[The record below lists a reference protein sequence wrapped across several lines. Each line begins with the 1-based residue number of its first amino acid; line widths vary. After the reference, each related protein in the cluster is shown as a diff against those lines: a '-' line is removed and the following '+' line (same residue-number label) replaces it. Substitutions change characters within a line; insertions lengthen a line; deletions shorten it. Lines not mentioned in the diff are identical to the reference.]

1 MRLWAISDI
10 HLSHP
15 KNRDALGDLP
25 ACPDDWLILAG
36 DISDGARR
44 LDGCLRHLAG
54 KFRQVVW
61 IPGNH
66 ELWSLPRD
74 PEGLRGVALYQR
86 LVEVARRHGVLTP
99 EDPYPVIDHPAGQ
112 LLIAP
117 LFLLYDYSF
126 RPAQVSIDQ
135 VVEWAAEAKSV
146 CADEALLHPDPFVDR
161 AAWCESRCVET
172 AERLAAL
179 PYDLPK
185 VLINHYPLE
194 ERLAVLPRVPRF
206 TPWCG
211 TRLTHGW
218 HRRFNACAV
227 VYGHLHIRGTRW
239 LDGVPFQEVSL
250 GYPDQWDQSLGMG
263 AYMHEVTVAVAP
275 RSPAHSD
282 P

>member
-1 MRLWAISDI
+1 MD
-10 HLSHP
+10 
-15 KNRDALGDLP
+15 DLP
-25 ACPDDWLILAG
+25 AHPDDWLILAG
-36 DISDGARR
+36 DISDGPRR
-44 LDGCLRHLAG
+44 LDGCFSRLTD

-74 PEGLRGVALYQR
+74 PDGLRGLALYQR
-86 LVEVARRHGVLTP
+86 LVEVARHHRVLTP

-112 LLIAP
+112 LLVAP
-117 LFLLYDYSF
+117 LFLLYDYSY
-126 RPAQVSIDQ
+126 RPAHVPVDHVI
-135 VVEWAAEAKSV
+135 EWAAEANSV
-146 CADEALLHPDPFVDR
+146 CADEALLHPEPFANR
-161 AAWCESRCVET
+161 AAWCVSRCQET
-172 AERLAAL
+172 AARLAAC
-179 PYDLPK
+179 PADLPK
-185 VLINHYPLE
+185 VLINHFPLE
-194 ERLAVLPRVPRF
+194 EQLAVLPRVPRF

-250 GYPDQWDQSLGMG
+250 GYPDQWNPGLGIG
-263 AYMHEVTVAVAP
+263 AYLREVTVAIAP
-275 RSPAHSD
+275 PPPPPSD